1 MKKPTPI
8 HQLKAKGNN
17 KRIVI
22 QIIQYE
28 DNSKA
33 VLVAT
38 KTLIDFKTRNI
49 ISITNLYSIETF
61 AILKDMFS
69 YILNNSEVKNKLFLK
84 ELNNISQFKITTS
97 L

>member
-1 MKKPTPI
+1 MKAKPI

-28 DNSKA
+28 DKSKA
-33 VLVAT
+33 ILVAT

-49 ISITNLYSIETF
+49 LSTTNLYSVETF

-69 YILNNSEVKNKLFLK
+69 YILDNSEIKNKIFLK
-84 ELNNISQFKITTS
+84 ELDNISFFKVETS

>member
-1 MKKPTPI
+1 MKSKPI

-22 QIIQYE
+22 QIIEFE
-28 DNSKA
+28 DKSKA
-33 VLVAT
+33 IFVAT

-49 ISITNLYSIETF
+49 LSTTNLYSVETF

-69 YILNNSEVKNKLFLK
+69 YILDKSEIKNKIFLK
-84 ELNNISQFKITTS
+84 ELDNISFFKVETS